1 VGVGAEL
8 YGDQELHHIVRKNVV
23 EYLRTN
29 SVNYSF
35 YVGEEADW
43 RAYLHR
49 MANLRTWG
57 DELTLRGASD
67 CYSCVIHVVTTEH
80 ENWLLNYVPSALESQ
95 MVGGESG
102 PPPLGTR
109 ECFLAYVSPIHYNV
123 IVPLSDSR
131 QASASGY

>member
-1 VGVGAEL
+1 MIRSRYIL
-8 YGDQELHHIVRKNVV
+8 
-23 EYLRTN
+23 YLRTN
-29 SVNYSF
+29 SANYAF
-35 YVGEEADW
+35 YVREEAGW

-49 MANLRTWG
+49 MAKIRTWG
-57 DELTLRGASD
+57 DELTLHGASD